1 MKITDDRTEL
11 DETLEDPTSVVLILA
26 GTKAAAIY
34 DLASKGAQAWRKIV
48 LVENL
53 ARITSEEN
61 AQWALVNDG
70 YVVLKKDK
78 TVSSRGSL
86 NELCDQAGTPEL
98 RKINRALA
106 QAE

>member
-11 DETLEDPTSVVLILA
+11 DEVLEDPANIVLLLA
-26 GTKAAAIY
+26 GPKAAAIY

-53 ARITSEEN
+53 TQITPEEN
-61 AQWALVNDG
+61 ARWALANDR
-70 YVVLKKDK
+70 YVVLRKDR
-78 TVSSRGSL
+78 TVASRGSL

-98 RKINRALA
+98 RKINKALA
-106 QAE
+106 EAE